1 MVSGQALPDH
11 SQRSS
16 GVLGAGQLFS
26 VLAIVF
32 GAVALSELIGNVS
45 IPLGFTKV
53 VLFPFLWALL
63 FCAAISV
70 LQRRLD
76 TLRARSVA
84 MQTLSGHF
92 VQVAILLFVAKL
104 GFIVGENL
112 RLIIDAGWILVLQ
125 EIGNFVGTMLLAM
138 PVALLLG
145 IKREAVGAT
154 FSIGRENGIAIISE
168 RYSMGSPEGRG
179 VLAEYITGSVLGA
192 VFMALLAAAIAQ
204 LGWFSPQALGM
215 AAGIGSGSMTAA
227 AVGALGS
234 QFPQAASEIAA
245 LAAASNLITT
255 VVGTYIILF
264 VSLPFANW
272 LYRKLEPAI
281 GGAARAIAPEDLDRP
296 AEVETGLPATLAA
309 LGASAAMAL
318 VGNRIATGTAIADAL
333 PGMLILLGA
342 TVVGMAIGHLT
353 RRFGLPNLLWI
364 SLIGM
369 ILGATFSPFAASLN
383 PLVAKLGLLPLVT
396 PVLAFAGLA
405 LAKDLPL
412 LRALGWRIIVVSLL
426 ANAGAFLAGAT
437 IAELAR

>member
-1 MVSGQALPDH
+1 MVSGQALPGH
-11 SQRSS
+11 SQTSS
-16 GVLGAGQLFS
+16 GASGAGQLFS

-32 GAVALSELIGNVS
+32 GVVALSELIGNVS

-63 FCAAISV
+63 LCAAISIV
-70 LQRRLD
+70 QRRLD
-76 TLRARSVA
+76 SSRSHSVA

-112 RLIIDAGWILVLQ
+112 RLIVNAGWILVLQ

-145 IKREAVGAT
+145 IKRETVGAT

-168 RYSMGSPEGRG
+168 RYGMSSPEGRG

-204 LGWFSPQALGM
+204 LGWFSPQSLGM

-234 QFPQAASEIAA
+234 QFPEAASEIAA

-272 LYRKLEPAI
+272 FYCKLEPAI
-281 GGAARAIAPEDLDRP
+281 GRAARAVASQDIDPP
-296 AEVETGLPATLAA
+296 ADVETGVPATLAA
-309 LGASAAMAL
+309 LVASAAMAL
-318 VGNRIATGTAIADAL
+318 VGNRIATGMAIADAL
-333 PGMLILLGA
+333 PGMSVLLGA
-342 TVVGMAIGHLT
+342 TLAGMAIGHLA

-364 SLIGM
+364 SLMGM
-369 ILGATFSPFAASLN
+369 VLGATFSPLATSLN

-426 ANAGAFLAGAT
+426 ANAGAFLAGAM